1 MSVSVLLLVQVY
13 DDGLSVIM
21 QQVRTTMYYF
31 YHVNACL
38 VSSKLQSLCKLGG
51 SR

>member
-21 QQVRTTMYYF
+21 QQVRTTMYY

-38 VSSKLQSLCKLGG
+38 VSSKLQSLCKLRG

>member
-21 QQVRTTMYYF
+21 QQVLTTMYYY
-31 YHVNACL
+31 YHMNASRL
-38 VSSKLQSLCKLGG
+38 SSKLQSLCKLGG